1 MRLNIVF
8 TFNEVMA
15 SGPGHLTVPVNLQAQ
30 TDLYFGGKEKW
41 LWKLQPFLNQELPVL
56 CRIEVVRMGILAL
69 FQFSEIMLRD
79 TESEK
84 MHPVLPSGFTTKASL
99 HL

>member
-41 LWKLQPFLNQELPVL
+41 LWKLQPFLNQGYDGAVSERTVAPVSQ
-56 CRIEVVRMGILAL
+56 ILL
-69 FQFSEIMLRD
+69 STIMLRD